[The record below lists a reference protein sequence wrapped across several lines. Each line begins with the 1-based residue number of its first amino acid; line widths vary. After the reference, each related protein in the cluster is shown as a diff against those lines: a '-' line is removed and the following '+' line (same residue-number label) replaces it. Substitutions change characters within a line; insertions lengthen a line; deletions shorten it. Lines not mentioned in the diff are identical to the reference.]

1 MKTLPFKESRDYE
14 NRIELFIS
22 EFPEMKVDLTKY

>member
-1 MKTLPFKESRDYE
+1 MKTLPFKESRNYE

-22 EFPEMKVDLTKY
+22 EFSKMEVYLTKY